1 MADDTLLN
9 KASTIER
16 CVARIREEYDKDP
29 ATFANDFTRQDA
41 AVLNVLRA
49 CETCIDI
56 GQILVQRH
64 RLGLPQSSRDV
75 FRLLGKAG
83 FIPPDLASAL
93 QRMVGFRNIAVHDYA
108 AVEIPI
114 LVQVIEKHLD
124 EFLSFGQ
131 IALQQGDNPH
141 TSDLED

>member
-1 MADDTLLN
+1 MADDILLN

-29 ATFANDFTRQDA
+29 ATFADDFTRQDA
-41 AVLNVLRA
+41 AVLNLLRA

-56 GQILVQRH
+56 GQILVRRH

-83 FIPPDLASAL
+83 LIPPDLASGL
-93 QRMVGFRNIAVHDYA
+93 QRMVGFRNIAVHDYV

-124 EFLSFGQ
+124 EFLSFSQ
-131 IALQQGDNPH
+131 IALQQGDNPQ
-141 TSDLED
+141 TT

>member
-1 MADDTLLN
+1 MADETLLN

-29 ATFANDFTRQDA
+29 ATFSDDFTRQDA
-41 AVLNVLRA
+41 AVLNLLRA

-114 LVQVIEKHLD
+114 LVQVIEKHLN

-131 IALQQGDNPH
+131 IALQQGDNSH
-141 TSDLED
+141 DNGS

>member
-1 MADDTLLN
+1 MADDILLN

-29 ATFANDFTRQDA
+29 ATFADDFTRQDA
-41 AVLNVLRA
+41 AVLNLLRA

-56 GQILVQRH
+56 GQILVRRH

-83 FIPPDLASAL
+83 LIPPDLASAL

-114 LVQVIEKHLD
+114 LVQVIEKHLSD
-124 EFLSFGQ
+124 FLSFG
-131 IALQQGDNPH
+131 
-141 TSDLED
+141 